1 MIKRSLELLFLR
13 ARSQYHPLTP
23 DLIEAI
29 WKCCTQKHEEITRAS
44 LEILKE
50 LVQYVG
56 LETLELIFQHVNQT
70 KQEEFTELHV
80 NFLKNYTI
88 NALKN
93 VYGTQARMQKQQMQ
107 QTVEGS
113 QKGAVSYGKT
123 LTNFFKTG

>member
-1 MIKRSLELLFLR
+1 
-13 ARSQYHPLTP
+13 LTP